1 MKEPVKNIDL
11 EKKIFAASAR
21 DFNALAIELFRYQY
35 EYNPVYRQ
43 YCDLQKTDADKIEFT
58 QQIPFLPISFFKTH
72 EIKTGEFEPE
82 AIFESSGT
90 TQTGNSRH
98 LVKDVSVYHKSFMS
112 CFEKFY
118 GSTGSKCILGLLPSY
133 LEREHSSLV
142 MMVDELIK
150 SSNNE
155 LSGFYLYD
163 HEKLQRTIMHNE
175 ILKKPTLLIG
185 VTWALL
191 DFAEQFPMQLRNTIV
206 METGGMKGRRKEIT
220 RQEVHAILQKQLGLS
235 LIHSEYGMTELLSQ
249 AYSKGDGIFH
259 SPPWMKILLRDEDD
273 PLHVFEVKEED
284 GKPANGVINIIDL
297 ANINSCSFIATDDAG
312 RLHSNGSFEVLGRVD
327 NSDVRGCSLMVI

>member
-1 MKEPVKNIDL
+1 
-11 EKKIFAASAR
+11 
-21 DFNALAIELFRYQY
+21 
-35 EYNPVYRQ
+35 
-43 YCDLQKTDADKIEFT
+43 
-58 QQIPFLPISFFKTH
+58 
-72 EIKTGEFEPE
+72 
-82 AIFESSGT
+82 
-90 TQTGNSRH
+90 
-98 LVKDVSVYHKSFMS
+98 LVKDVSVYRKSFLS

-118 GSTGSKCILGLLPSY
+118 GPIDRKCILGLLPSY
-133 LEREHSSLV
+133 LEKEHSSLV

-150 SSNNE
+150 RSTDK

-163 HEKLQRTIMHNE
+163 HEKLHRTIMHNE
-175 ILKKPTLLIG
+175 LLKKTTLLIG

-191 DFAEQFPMQLRNTIV
+191 DFAEQFPMQLRHTIV

-273 PLHVFEVKEED
+273 PLHVFEANGEII
-284 GKPANGVINIIDL
+284 KPINGVINIIDL
-297 ANINSCSFIATDDAG
+297 ANIYSCAFIATDDAG
-312 RLHSNGSFEVLGRVD
+312 RLHANGSFEVLGRVD